1 MREADQAEE
10 SYSKDC
16 MRWSTQSLSPLETLS
31 HLMVLA
37 WVMEEKFIIASWN
50 PHLPSREDVSEI
62 GKPFEPPKQCRGAS
76 LGQGVLENCL
86 AYLGKIWEGG
96 RVVRKGWER
105 ERKVKEGRGDGSSLV
120 A

>member
-1 MREADQAEE
+1 
-10 SYSKDC
+10 
-16 MRWSTQSLSPLETLS
+16 
-31 HLMVLA
+31 MVLA
-37 WVMEEKFIIASWN
+37 WVMEEKFVIASWN
-50 PHLPSREDVSEI
+50 PHLPSREDDSEI
-62 GKPFEPPKQCRGAS
+62 GKPFEPPKGCRGAS

-105 ERKVKEGRGDGSSLV
+105 ESKVKEGRGDGSSLV

>member
-1 MREADQAEE
+1 MHHGIHTYLLGKMTLKLE
-10 SYSKDC
+10 
-16 MRWSTQSLSPLETLS
+16 SPLSLQKD
-31 HLMVLA
+31 A
-37 WVMEEKFIIASWN
+37 
-50 PHLPSREDVSEI
+50 
-62 GKPFEPPKQCRGAS
+62 RGAS

-105 ERKVKEGRGDGSSLV
+105 ESKVKEGRGDGSSLV